1 MPAEDRLME
10 VHAAHEVTEAR
21 GAAQVVSYGFCRSR
35 FMPLL
40 QLEHPR

>member
-1 MPAEDRLME
+1 MPGEDRLME
-10 VHAAHEVTEAR
+10 VHAAQEVTEAW